1 MKLSLFLISALSVAA
16 IPAAFDSATYKPL
29 SLSRLT
35 GNGRVNLASDP
46 NQNGNAVD
54 NDDYNIVPT
63 SFKNE
68 KNMVGHAKYVS
79 GSIANGTITEKDAPS
94 MIQSLF
100 LAATPTSTP
109 TGVKDTMARANA
121 AFSMQNTSPSGN
133 ATEPN
138 LMASALDMMMNGLV
152 SDDLHNTLQSKAAVP
167 VFNNPPV
174 PADKSFYTKEGNAPF
189 SVPEEKLRSA
199 IQIPPTFTYGQKPAL
214 LMVPGTGASGF
225 ETFGNTFGKLLTT
238 TPYADPVYISIP
250 GNSLGDVQI
259 NAEYVAYALQYVQS
273 ITNQNLSVITWSQGS
288 IDVQWSFKYWPSIR
302 NIVTDF
308 IAISPDFHGTRLA
321 YLLCSGNANINMI
334 GCTPAV
340 SQQAYNSRFINRL
353 RQDGG
358 DAAYV
363 PTTTVYSQFDEI
375 VQPQFGRQAS
385 GIIREGNGVAV
396 SNTLLQ
402 EACRGQEGSGLY
414 LHEGVLYS
422 ATAYALVI
430 DALTHDGPGSID
442 RVRNSCS
449 QTTPE
454 GISDLDVVGV
464 EALIVIIL
472 FRLLTFAPKVVR
484 EPELRD
490 YTAN

>member
-1 MKLSLFLISALSVAA
+1 MKITLLLTSALSVAA
-16 IPAAFDSATYKPL
+16 IPAVFDSAIYKPT
-29 SLSRLT
+29 STSRLT
-35 GNGRVNLASDP
+35 SNGRVNSAADP
-46 NQNGNAVD
+46 NQNGDSGNTE
-54 NDDYNIVPT
+54 NYQTVPST
-63 SFKNE
+63 FKNE
-68 KNMVGHAKYVS
+68 ENMVGHAKYVA

-109 TGVKDTMARANA
+109 TGTKDTMARANA
-121 AFSMQNTSPSGN
+121 AFNMQNTSPTGN
-133 ATEPN
+133 STEPN

-152 SDDLHNTLQSKAAVP
+152 SNDLQNTLQNKAAIP
-167 VFNNPPV
+167 TFNNPPV
-174 PADKSFYTKEGNAPF
+174 PADKSFYTKAGNAPF
-189 SVPEEKLRSA
+189 SISEEKLRSA
-199 IQIPPTFTYGQKPAL
+199 IQIPPTFTYGQKPAM

-273 ITNQNLSVITWSQGS
+273 ISNQNISVMTWSQGS
-288 IDVQWSFKYWPSIR
+288 IDVQWSMKYWPSIR
-302 NIVTDF
+302 SIITDF

-321 YLLCSGNANINMI
+321 YLLCSGNANVNMI

-340 SQQAYNSRFINRL
+340 SQQAYNSRLINRL

-363 PTTTVYSQFDEI
+363 PTTTVYSQYDEI
-375 VQPQFGRQAS
+375 VQPQSGRQAS
-385 GIIREGNGVAV
+385 GMIREGNGVAV

-402 EACRGQEGSGLY
+402 DACRGQEGSGLY

-484 EPELRD
+484 EPELKE
-490 YTAN
+490 YAAN

>member
-1 MKLSLFLISALSVAA
+1 MKITLFLTSALSVAA
-16 IPAAFDSATYKPL
+16 IPAVFDSATNNPL
-29 SLSRLT
+29 STSRLT
-35 GNGRVNLASDP
+35 SNGRVSLAADS
-46 NQNGNAVD
+46 NKNANAQGDD
-54 NDDYNIVPT
+54 NYNTVPT
-63 SFKNE
+63 SFKDE
-68 KNMVGHAKYVS
+68 EHMVGHAKYVS

-109 TGVKDTMARANA
+109 TGVKDTMSRANA

-133 ATEPN
+133 STEPN

-152 SDDLHNTLQSKAAVP
+152 SNDLQNTLQSKAAIP
-167 VFNNPPV
+167 TFNNPPV
-174 PADKSFYTKEGNAPF
+174 AADKSFYTKEGNAPF
-189 SVPEEKLRSA
+189 SIPEEKLRSA
-199 IQIPPTFTYGQKPAL
+199 IQIPPTFTYGQKPAM

-225 ETFGNTFGKLLTT
+225 ETFGNTFGKLLTV

-259 NAEYVAYALQYVQS
+259 NAEYVAYALQYVQAIS
-273 ITNQNLSVITWSQGS
+273 NQNITVMTWSQGAL
-288 IDVQWSFKYWPSIR
+288 DVQWSLKYWPSIR
-302 NIVTDF
+302 NFVTDF

-321 YLLCSGNANINMI
+321 YLLCSGNTNINMI

-340 SQQAYNSRFINRL
+340 SQQAYNSRFINRM

-358 DAAYV
+358 DSSYV
-363 PTTTVYSQFDEI
+363 PTTTVYSQYDEI
-375 VQPQFGRQAS
+375 VQPQSGRQAS
-385 GIIREGNGVAV
+385 AMIREGNAPV

-454 GISDLDVVGV
+454 GLSDLDVVGV

-484 EPELRD
+484 EPELKE
-490 YTAN
+490 YAAN